1 MLKDGYDTEW
11 KMKPTTRTTKNIF
24 YISLSLSC
32 WWCIF
37 EMVVIV
43 VKIKH
48 NTYTYKYRNNYQ
60 QLCIARFSAQAI
72 SNIAPKTTRKMST
85 CQLSSLCIFE
95 KNFFLTVRS
104 SSGLIKSNS
113 LRRVHKFFFLRTCNE
128 YCCGVVA

>member
-11 KMKPTTRTTKNIF
+11 KMKPTTRTTNNIF

-48 NTYTYKYRNNYQ
+48 NTYTYKYSNNYQ

-72 SNIAPKTTRKMST
+72 SNIAPKTTRKM
-85 CQLSSLCIFE
+85 QGPRVSSVLCV
-95 KNFFLTVRS
+95 FLKKTS
-104 SSGLIKSNS
+104 FSQCAL
-113 LRRVHKFFFLRTCNE
+113 LADL
-128 YCCGVVA
+128 